1 MWRLKDQTHLKY
13 IRERERERIIG
24 EREKVRRELLE
35 REGLPDRETERDRVR
50 RERDR
55 SVRDRWER
63 EREKYIIRVQLFSYL
78 YICFLSVGV
87 WPRWGTVPVWEP
99 PGVWTD
105 HHASPRMGL
114 VLLLCVFHPQTLQV
128 KIHVLLPILHLL
140 HRMVSLFKLFDVLQR
155 TITLF
160 MLICLKFYDTF
171 DV

>member
-1 MWRLKDQTHLKY
+1 MEAKKIKHTWN
-13 IRERERERIIG
+13 ISEREERERIIG
-24 EREKVRRELLE
+24 ERESEERTVRKKEKGCQIESQREIELA
-35 REGLPDRETERDRVR
+35 R
-50 RERDR
+50 RERER
-55 SVRDRWER
+55 SVRDRW

-87 WPRWGTVPVWEP
+87 WPRWGTVPVREP

-160 MLICLKFYDTF
+160 IF
-171 DV
+171 